1 MFVVKCNYNIKI
13 GGESLLTRKE
23 RSSLYLRLGLR
34 LVLIAIA
41 VCAVALLFRPTM
53 SLLGPFVF
61 ALIIAWLLNPIIRGL
76 NRKLATSRRF
86 LTFVVVF
93 LLLAIVATLLVLLVY
108 RVCVELV
115 DLARNWQVLWD
126 NLQPAL
132 NTVERFYS
140 NIKGFFPSSVNTA
153 FDDLGATISSWIKT
167 TLENYSSSIVSA
179 AGNFASGI
187 ASGIVAFIVFI
198 AAAYFVSADYPR
210 IRWKFRQHIGGNS
223 KFMKT
228 LQEATG
234 SALGGYLKAQI
245 ILSATVALIV
255 FLALLIWRQNYA
267 LVISLLTGLID
278 FIPFFGSGIILIPWA
293 VVTLFTGNIT
303 KGIFLLALSFVCFLF
318 RKLAEPKVVG
328 NHTGLSSLMS
338 LVSIY
343 VGMKVAGVVGM
354 IFMPVVFMVVITMY
368 RVGTFDN
375 CLMDIKTAILD
386 VRKILTIPESERALF
401 EKSKDN

>member
-1 MFVVKCNYNIKI
+1 MVKCFYNIKL
-13 GGESLLTRKE
+13 GGDNLLTRRE
-23 RSSLYLRLGLR
+23 RGALYLRLGLR
-34 LVLIAIA
+34 LVLL
-41 VCAVALLFRPTM
+41 AVAICAAALLARPAI
-53 SLLGPFVF
+53 SLLGPFIC
-61 ALIIAWLLNPIIRGL
+61 ALIIAWLLNPLIRAL

-86 LTFVVVF
+86 LTFIVVF
-93 LLLAIVATLLVLLVY
+93 LLLAIVASLLVLLVY
-108 RVCVELV
+108 RICVEV
-115 DLARNWQVLWD
+115 IDLARNWQTLWD
-126 NLQPAL
+126 SLQPAL
-132 NTVERFYS
+132 DTVEGIFNNFRDYL
-140 NIKGFFPSSVNTA
+140 PASVTTA
-153 FDDLGATISSWIKT
+153 FDNVGETFSAWIKT

-187 ASGIVAFIVFI
+187 ASGLIAFIVFI

-210 IRWKFRQHIGGNS
+210 IRWKFRQHVGGNS
-223 KFMKT
+223 KFAKT

-245 ILSATVALIV
+245 ILSGTVALIV
-255 FLALLIWRQNYA
+255 FAALLIWRQKYA
-267 LVISLLTGLID
+267 LLISLLTGLID

-293 VVTLFTGNIT
+293 VVTLFTGSIT

-338 LVSIY
+338 LISIY

-386 VRKILTIPESERALF
+386 VQKILTIPESERALF
-401 EKSKDN
+401 EKEKMNKE

>member
-1 MFVVKCNYNIKI
+1 ML
-13 GGESLLTRKE
+13 SRKE

-34 LVLIAIA
+34 LILFAVA
-41 VCAVALLFRPTM
+41 VCAAVLLFRPTM
-53 SLLGPFVF
+53 SLLGPFVA

-86 LTFVVVF
+86 LTFIVVF

-115 DLARNWQVLWD
+115 DLAKNWQVVWD

-132 NTVERFYS
+132 NTVEGLYS
-140 NIKGFFPSSVNTA
+140 NVKGFLPATVNTA
-153 FDDLGATISSWIKT
+153 FDDLGTTISTWIKT

-179 AGNFASGI
+179 AGSFASSI
-187 ASGIVAFIVFI
+187 ASGLIAFVVFI

-210 IRWKFRQHIGGNS
+210 IRWKFRQHFGGNS

-245 ILSATVALIV
+245 ILSGTVALIV
-255 FLALLIWRQNYA
+255 FLALLIWRQKYA

-278 FIPFFGSGIILIPWA
+278 FIPFFGSGIVLIPWA

-338 LVSIY
+338 LISIY
-343 VGMKVAGVVGM
+343 VGMKVAGVIGM

-368 RVGTFDN
+368 NVGTFEN
-375 CLMDIKTAILD
+375 CILDIKTAVLD
-386 VRKILTIPESERALF
+386 IHKMLAIPESERALF
-401 EKSKDN
+401 EKDKDK